1 MSSDGFDRR
10 VVWLLLLLAVLGYFL
25 FFHAVGRRHLWSPD
39 EDEYTLVNREM
50 VTDGH
55 WIYPTVNGKPYSI
68 KPPLYNWLGSGIS
81 LIYGEVSELSSRLPS
96 AIFGLIGVFVVYVLG
111 RRMFGGRA
119 GFLAACVIA
128 STPLYIEFSRWIQ
141 INMVSAVLL
150 TLTLLCFWWGYSTP
164 RRRTP
169 AYLLMYVPIGVGTLN
184 MGLVNVA
191 MPAIVIG
198 VFLIVVKD
206 LRHILA
212 LKLHW
217 GILIFLAVAGPWY
230 ATVCQ
235 IDKYRDELLIV
246 TNFERFFS
254 SSFAHT
260 RPFWYYLTT
269 TPGYF
274 LPWTLFLPSAVIALR
289 TPEGETDRKPLL
301 FTMGWVAALFV
312 FFSLSK
318 TKRSEY
324 LLPIFPAMALL
335 VGYVIDR
342 GLARG
347 AHSGTWWKLV
357 HWPMRTTVGLLFL
370 GGIGAAVVASTAEEI
385 GWFFVIFP
393 ISLLAIA
400 GASAAGLL
408 FQRGRGV
415 AAVLAIVTVFAG
427 SVAWASVAVVDRLN
441 VEKSVV
447 SFCENVAGRFP
458 EGSTVRQF
466 HYASH
471 AYGYYLRRTVR
482 RNRKPE
488 VLAGWL
494 KSPERTYVIFKEDTY
509 KDFRETLPVPTYVV
523 HRQWV
528 DHRYIVL
535 VSNQPD

>member
-1 MSSDGFDRR
+1 MSSDRLDKR

-39 EDEYTLVNREM
+39 EDEYALVNREM

-68 KPPLYNWLGSGIS
+68 KPPLYNWMGSGLS
-81 LIYGEVSELSSRLPS
+81 LLYGEVSELSSRLPS
-96 AIFGLIGVFVVYVLG
+96 AIFGLIGVFVVYLMG
-111 RRMFGGRA
+111 KRLFGVRA

-150 TLTLLCFWWGYSTP
+150 TLTLCCFWWGYSTP
-164 RRRTP
+164 RRRTL

-206 LRHILA
+206 LRHILK

-230 ATVCQ
+230 AAVCRFPE
-235 IDKYRDELLIV
+235 YRDELLIV

-274 LPWTLFLPSAVIALR
+274 LPWTLFLPSAVIALK

-301 FTMGWVAALFV
+301 FTMVWIAALFV

-347 AHSGTWWKLV
+347 EHSGTWWKLV
-357 HWPMRTTVGLLFL
+357 HWPMDLTIGLLFL
-370 GGIGAAVVASTAEEI
+370 GGIGATVAVTIADPEWTLTILPISFLAVV
-385 GWFFVIFP
+385 
-393 ISLLAIA
+393 
-400 GASAAGLL
+400 GAVVAGLL

-415 AAVLAIVTVFAG
+415 AAVLTIVAIFAG
-427 SVAWASVAVVDRLN
+427 SVAWSAVAVVDRVN
-441 VEKSVV
+441 DKNSPR
-447 SFCENVAGRFP
+447 SFCENVADRFP
-458 EGSTVRQF
+458 EGATVHLF
-466 HYASH
+466 HYRSR
-471 AYGYYLRRTVR
+471 AYPYYLRVR
-482 RNRKPE
+482 AKHTKRIEKIGKWFDTPDR
-488 VLAGWL
+488 L
-494 KSPERTYVIFKEDTY
+494 YIIFKEDDY
-509 KDFRETLPVPTYVV
+509 ERVRDDLPEPTYVM

-528 DHRYIVL
+528 DHRWVLL
-535 VSNQPD
+535 VSTEEDE